1 MRWRQPP
8 SAFENNQHAER
19 FVRSSRVSDHDLA
32 NCGPGS
38 TKATEKAVMPER
50 HCCHGKME
58 DRVLAVRRGRRAA
71 QCSRSAGPARLMPSV
86 TIRCSR
92 SGYASPSCNAAA
104 ANSSTRAISGLG
116 LASM

>member
-38 TKATEKAVMPER
+38 TKATETTAMPER
-50 HCCHGKME
+50 HCCYEKME
-58 DRVLAVRRGRRAA
+58 DR
-71 QCSRSAGPARLMPSV
+71 MP
-86 TIRCSR
+86 
-92 SGYASPSCNAAA
+92 
-104 ANSSTRAISGLG
+104 AISLG
-116 LASM
+116 AGDAQLNARVPRDLPG